1 VQEIQ
6 GLHNVYVVGADGKA
20 SYRRVKMSRRIGS
33 LWVVESGLTDGEQV
47 IIEGL
52 QKAKDGEPVEV
63 KEVQID
69 DTPLLEL
76 LSNVPGVAPTE
87 KK

>member
-1 VQEIQ
+1 
-6 GLHNVYVVGADGKA
+6 
-20 SYRRVKMSRRIGS
+20 
-33 LWVVESGLTDGEQV
+33 VESGLTDGEQV

-63 KEVQID
+63 KDVQID
-69 DTPLLEL
+69 DAPLLEL
-76 LSNVPGVAPTE
+76 LTNVPGAAPTE